1 MSRSRLLLS
10 GNQAVARGAA
20 ENGVNVATS
29 YPGTP
34 CTEILETLSTHKFVR
49 AMWSTNEKV
58 AYEVALGRVCGRPL
72 AGGDEARR
80 LNVAADPLFSSVY
93 TGINAGMVIVV
104 GDDPSASSS
113 QNEQDSRHYARAAKL
128 PHARAFRQP
137 GSQGLV
143 GEAFEMSERFDT
155 PVLLRMTTRLCH
167 SKTVVQLERCPTTA
181 PATGFVRDFEK
192 FVLSATTGLLRHAVI
207 EHRLIAWPNT
217 PSNLRSTGLKCVIL
231 NWGSSLLV

>member
-20 ENGVNVATS
+20 ENGVIVATS

-34 CTEILETLSTHKFVR
+34 CTEILETISTYKHVK

-58 AYEVALGRVCGRPL
+58 AYEVALGSAF
-72 AGGDEARR
+72 AGGRSLVAMKHVG

-93 TGINAGMVIVV
+93 TGINAGMVIIV
-104 GDDPSASSS
+104 GDDPAASSS

-128 PHARAFRQP
+128 PMLEP
-137 GSQGLV
+137 SDSQEAKDII

-155 PVLLRMTTRLCH
+155 PVLVRMTTRLCH
-167 SKTVVQLERCPTTA
+167 SKTVVELGE
-181 PATGFVRDFEK
+181 
-192 FVLSATTGLLRHAVI
+192 
-207 EHRLIAWPNT
+207 
-217 PSNLRSTGLKCVIL
+217 LRS
-231 NWGSSLLV
+231 